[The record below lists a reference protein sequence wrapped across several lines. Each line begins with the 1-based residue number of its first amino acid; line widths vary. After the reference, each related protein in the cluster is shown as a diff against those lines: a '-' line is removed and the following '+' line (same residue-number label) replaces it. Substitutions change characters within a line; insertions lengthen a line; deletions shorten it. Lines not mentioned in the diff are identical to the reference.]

1 MSDLLYSDPQWLE
14 MMTQGWL
21 TITAEALVCFCD
33 RFRVFPSIATHGL
46 SSKWH
51 TVVLPGAISRLC
63 SVSPRQIPVWDTDT
77 PPYLSKTP
85 ASLQWSLPRTVS
97 SASDHKGKGLLVFV
111 GHHLQASGEIQS
123 NNQNKQINKTN
134 TKPHWIWCTTDTQ
147 AKHDYFEKD
156 DNLSF
161 MHLHSL

>member
-63 SVSPRQIPVWDTDT
+63 SVSPRQIPVWTQTHPLTSQKHQPVCNDHCRE
-77 PPYLSKTP
+77 PFLLP
-85 ASLQWSLPRTVS
+85 AIIKVKDCSSLWSS
-97 SASDHKGKGLLVFV
+97 F
-111 GHHLQASGEIQS
+111 ASGKIQS

-134 TKPHWIWCTTDTQ
+134 
-147 AKHDYFEKD
+147 KHKTPLDMMHYRYPGKTRLFWEGWQP
-156 DNLSF
+156 
-161 MHLHSL
+161 MHLHWL